1 MQSSLSSLP
10 PKHVILLHG
19 LHMHAWSMRPLA
31 NSLEK
36 LGFHANCFGY
46 YSVIHPLSTH
56 SKRLYDWIDRQNF
69 AKNEPLHFVGH
80 SLGGLVIR
88 DFISRYG
95 NVMGRTEGINIGRVV
110 TIGTPHNGSLS
121 AERLRPIVPI
131 FLGKSYVNGL
141 DGKMPSLS
149 DGVELG
155 VIAGSKPAG
164 LGRLVLPKMPEPND
178 GTVLISETR
187 LGNATDHLIM
197 PHSHTG
203 MPFTKAVAEQTAYFL
218 ENGVFQRA

>member
-1 MQSSLSSLP
+1 MQNSLSHPSS
-10 PKHVILLHG
+10 KNVILLHG

-36 LGFHANCFGY
+36 FGFTANCFGY
-46 YSVIHPLSTH
+46 YSVLHPLSTH

-88 DFISRYG
+88 DFIARYG
-95 NVMGRTEGINIGRVV
+95 NVNGKTDGITIGRIV

-121 AERLRPIVPI
+121 AERLRPIVPT
-131 FLGKSYVNGL
+131 FLGKSYLNGL
-141 DGKMPSLS
+141 DGKTPELPDS
-149 DGVELG
+149 VELG
-155 VIAGSKPAG
+155 VIAGSKSAG
-164 LGRLVLPKMPEPND
+164 LGRLVLPKMVEPND
-178 GTVLISETR
+178 GTVLVSETR
-187 LGNATDHLIM
+187 LCNATDHLIM

-218 ENGVFQRA
+218 ENGCFQRE